1 MLLRTR
7 KDLCQL
13 SGALGAVWGRKLYGK
28 VIWERKTEGSSFLAV
43 TDCLKCF
50 GVSRD
55 PGFLFDYSTEQVVN
69 HTEENFVMLLN
80 KQCV

>member
-13 SGALGAVWGRKLYGK
+13 SGGLEAVQGRKLFGK
-28 VIWERKTEGSSFLAV
+28 VKWDRKMEGSSFLAV
-43 TDCLKCF
+43 SDCLKCF

-55 PGFLFDYSTEQVVN
+55 PGFLFDYGAEQVVN
-69 HTEENFVMLLN
+69 HTKENFVMLLN
-80 KQCV
+80 KQ